1 MVQRGDGSLEDF
13 KARLPLGE
21 IVARHVRL
29 TRRGRELVGLC
40 PFHQEKTPSFTVVE
54 DKGFY
59 HCFGCG
65 AHGTAVDFVMNL
77 EGVGFS
83 EAISRL
89 AEMTGIPPPARS
101 APSEPP
107 PDPGLIEACAAALR
121 YFRRALAA
129 PDAAPA
135 RAYLE
140 KRGIRPET
148 VRRFELGYAPP
159 GREGLKRALIAEGF
173 REALLLEAGLVAR
186 RGETGETFDRFR
198 HRLVFPIH
206 DGRGRVVGFGG
217 RALGEARAKYL
228 NSPETPVF
236 RKGRLLFNL
245 HRAAPA
251 ARRSGELFVVEG
263 YTDVLALAQLDALQA
278 VAPLGTALTPDQL
291 RLLWRLVDEPV
302 LCFDGD
308 VAGRR
313 AAWRAALRALPLL
326 APGKSLQFA
335 LLPAGEDPD
344 SLARGRG
351 AAALELL
358 RRDPRPLVDLLW
370 QCELEANPPTTP
382 ERRAALGRRIRG
394 LLREIADPAVREPYA
409 EEWYARLR
417 ALGPSG
423 PPRAGGRAPTVARPL
438 DRRRIEEEMRAFER
452 ELQIRL
458 LLPVLET
465 PALLVEQEEAF
476 AAIELSD
483 SECERLR
490 QEILCWY
497 ADAQS
502 LDAVDLRNHLSKYG
516 FDGLIEEMV
525 AGDPRPRIAASADED
540 LLADWRA
547 VLARLVRI
555 AAQRREARMIDET
568 LRSREGELTAARL
581 AGLDRLLNPVPEDDP
596 DRGDR
601 GPLPPRK

>member
-1 MVQRGDGSLEDF
+1 MVRRGDGSLEAF

-40 PFHQEKTPSFTVVE
+40 PFHKEKTPSFTVVE

-77 EGVGFS
+77 EGVGFA
-83 EAISRL
+83 EAIARL
-89 AEMTGIPPPARS
+89 AEMTGIPPPERA
-101 APSEPP
+101 APAEPP
-107 PDPGLIEACAAALR
+107 PDPGLLEACVAALR
-121 YFRRALAA
+121 FFRRALEA
-129 PDAAPA
+129 PEGAPA

-140 KRGIRPET
+140 GRGIRPET

-159 GREGLKRALIAEGF
+159 GRDALKRALLAEGF
-173 REALLLEAGLVAR
+173 RERLLREAGLLAER
-186 RGETGETFDRFR
+186 EEGGGTFDRFR
-198 HRLVFPIH
+198 HRLIFPIH
-206 DGRGRVVGFGG
+206 DARGRVVGFGG

-228 NSPETPVF
+228 NSPETPLF
-236 RKGRLLFNL
+236 HKGRLLFNL

-251 ARRSGELFVVEG
+251 ARRRGELFVVEG
-263 YTDVLALAQLDALQA
+263 YTDVLALAQLDTPQA
-278 VAPLGTALTPDQL
+278 VAPLGTALTADQL
-291 RLLWRLVDEPV
+291 RLLWRLADEPV

-308 VAGRR
+308 EAGRR

-344 SLARGRG
+344 SLARAKGV
-351 AAALELL
+351 AALDVL
-358 RRDPRPLVDLLW
+358 RRDPQPLVDLLW
-370 QCELEANPPTTP
+370 GCELAANPPTTP
-382 ERRAALGRRIRG
+382 ERRAALGRRVRG
-394 LLREIADPAVREPYA
+394 LLREIADPAVRDLYA

-417 ALGPSG
+417 ALGPS
-423 PPRAGGRAPTVARPL
+423 RRDRGGRPTPPRPL
-438 DRRRIEEEMRAFER
+438 DRRRLEEEMRAFER

-458 LLPVLET
+458 LLPVLEV

-483 SECERLR
+483 PECERLR

-497 ADAQS
+497 ADARS
-502 LDAVDLRNHLSKYG
+502 LDAVDLRNHLSRHG

-547 VLARLVRI
+547 VLARLVRL

-568 LRSREGELTAARL
+568 LRSREGTRTTARL

-596 DRGDR
+596 DRGERD
-601 GPLPPRK
+601 PSPPRK

>member
-1 MVQRGDGSLEDF
+1 MVQKGDGSLEAF

-40 PFHQEKTPSFTVVE
+40 PFHKEKTPSFTVVE

-83 EAISRL
+83 EAITRL
-89 AEMTGIPPPARS
+89 AEMTGIPPPERS
-101 APSEPP
+101 APREPP
-107 PDPGLIEACAAALR
+107 PDPGLLEANAAALR
-121 YFRRALAA
+121 FFRRCLEGAEGAV
-129 PDAAPA
+129 A
-135 RAYLE
+135 RTYLE
-140 KRGIRPET
+140 GRGIGPDT
-148 VRRFELGYAPP
+148 VRQFELGYAPQ
-159 GREGLKRALIAEGF
+159 GRDALKRALLARGF
-173 REALLLEAGLVAR
+173 TEDLLLEAGLLAR
-186 RGETGETFDRFR
+186 REETGETFDRFR
-198 HRLVFPIH
+198 HRLIFPIH
-206 DGRGRVVGFGG
+206 DARGRVVGFGG
-217 RALGEARAKYL
+217 RALREARAKYL
-228 NSPETPVF
+228 NSPETPLF
-236 RKGRLLFNL
+236 HKGRLLFNL
-245 HRAAPA
+245 HRAAPV
-251 ARRSGELFVVEG
+251 ARRRGELFVVEG
-263 YTDVLALAQLDALQA
+263 YTDVLALARLGALQA

-291 RLLWRLVDEPV
+291 RLLWRLADEPV

-308 VAGRR
+308 AAGRR

-351 AAALELL
+351 AAALDLL
-358 RRDPRPLVDLLW
+358 RQGLLPLVDLLW
-370 QCELEANPPTTP
+370 RSETEASPPTTP

-394 LLREIADPAVREPYA
+394 LLREIADPAVRSLYA

-417 ALGPSG
+417 ALNPSRG
-423 PPRAGGRAPTVARPL
+423 ERRAGRPAVAGRTL
-438 DRRRIEEEMRAFER
+438 DRQRLETEMRAFER

-483 SECERLR
+483 EDCERLR

-497 ADAQS
+497 ADTHS
-502 LDAVDLRNHLSKYG
+502 LDAADLRNHLSGHG

-547 VLARLVRI
+547 VLARLVRL

-568 LRSREGELTAARL
+568 LRSREAGQMTARL
-581 AGLDRLLNPVPEDDP
+581 AGLDRLLNPAPEDDP
-596 DRGDR
+596 NRGEGD
-601 GPLPPRK
+601 PPPPRR

>member
-1 MVQRGDGSLEDF
+1 MVRKGDGSLEAF

-40 PFHQEKTPSFTVVE
+40 PFHKEKTPSFTVVE

-65 AHGTAVDFVMNL
+65 AHGTAVDFVMNI

-83 EAISRL
+83 EAIARL
-89 AEMTGIPPPARS
+89 AEMTGIPPPERA
-101 APSEPP
+101 APAEPA
-107 PDPGLIEACAAALR
+107 PDPGLAEACAAALR
-121 YFRRALAA
+121 FFRRALEGEEG
-129 PDAAPA
+129 APA
-135 RAYLE
+135 RAYLRD
-140 KRGIRPET
+140 RGIRPET
-148 VRRFELGYAPP
+148 VRLFELGYAP
-159 GREGLKRALIAEGF
+159 RERDALKRALVARGF
-173 REALLLEAGLVAR
+173 REELLLEAGLIAR
-186 RGETGETFDRFR
+186 REETGETFDRFR

-228 NSPETPVF
+228 NSPETPLF
-236 RKGRLLFNL
+236 HKGRLLFNL
-245 HRAAPA
+245 HRAAPV
-251 ARRSGELFVVEG
+251 ARRRGELFVVEG

-278 VAPLGTALTPDQL
+278 VAPLGTALTADQL
-291 RLLWRLVDEPV
+291 RLLWRVADEPV

-308 VAGRR
+308 EAGTR

-344 SLARGRG
+344 SLARKRG
-351 AAALELL
+351 EAALEML
-358 RRDPRPLVDLLW
+358 RRQPRPLVDLLW
-370 QCELEANPPTTP
+370 DCETAASPPTTP

-394 LLREIADPAVREPYA
+394 LLREIADPAVRAFYA
-409 EEWYARLR
+409 EEWRARLR
-417 ALGPSG
+417 ALGPSRGGSRPRPAG
-423 PPRAGGRAPTVARPL
+423 PRTPPL
-438 DRRRIEEEMRAFER
+438 DPRRLEEEMRGFER

-465 PALLVEQEEAF
+465 PSLLVEQEEAF

-483 SECERLR
+483 PDCERLR

-497 ADAQS
+497 ADAGS
-502 LDAVDLRNHLSKYG
+502 LDAIDLRNHLSRHG

-525 AGDPRPRIAASADED
+525 AGDPRPEIAASADED

-547 VLARLVRI
+547 VLARLVRL

-568 LRSREGELTAARL
+568 LRSREGARTTARL

-596 DRGDR
+596 DRGERD
-601 GPLPPRK
+601 PLPPRG

>member
-1 MVQRGDGSLEDF
+1 VVQKGDGSLEAF

-40 PFHQEKTPSFTVVE
+40 PFHEEKTPSFTVVE

-89 AEMTGIPPPARS
+89 AEMTGIPPPERS
-101 APSEPP
+101 ARAEPS
-107 PDPGLIEACAAALR
+107 PDPGLLEAHAAALR
-121 YFRRALAA
+121 FFRRCLEGTEGTG
-129 PDAAPA
+129 A

-148 VRRFELGYAPP
+148 VRLFELGYAPQ
-159 GREGLKRALIAEGF
+159 GRDALKRALIARGF
-173 REALLLEAGLVAR
+173 SEELLLEAGLLAR
-186 RGETGETFDRFR
+186 REESGESFDRFR
-198 HRLVFPIH
+198 HRLIFPIQ
-206 DGRGRVVGFGG
+206 DARGRVVGFGG

-228 NSPETPVF
+228 NSPETPLF
-236 RKGRLLFNL
+236 HKGRLLFNL
-245 HRAAPA
+245 HRAAPV
-251 ARRSGELFVVEG
+251 ARRQGELFVVEG
-263 YTDVLALAQLDALQA
+263 YTDVLALAQLGALQA

-291 RLLWRLVDEPV
+291 RLLWRVADEPV

-308 VAGRR
+308 AAGRR

-326 APGKSLQFA
+326 SPGKSLQFA

-344 SLARGRG
+344 SLARARG
-351 AAALELL
+351 AAALDTLRQGLL
-358 RRDPRPLVDLLW
+358 PLVDLLW
-370 QCELEANPPTTP
+370 RSELEAGPPTTP

-394 LLREIADPAVREPYA
+394 LLREIADPEVRNLYA

-417 ALGPSG
+417 ALNPSRG
-423 PPRAGGRAPTVARPL
+423 ERRAGRPVAAGRVL
-438 DRRRIEEEMRAFER
+438 DRQRLETEMRAFER

-483 SECERLR
+483 ADCERLR

-497 ADAQS
+497 ADARS
-502 LDAVDLRNHLSKYG
+502 LDAADLRNHLSGHG

-547 VLARLVRI
+547 VLARLVRL

-568 LRSREGELTAARL
+568 LRSREAEQMSARL
-581 AGLDRLLNPVPEDDP
+581 AGLDRLLNPTPEDDP
-596 DRGDR
+596 NRGE
-601 GPLPPRK
+601 GNPPPPRR